1 MGPWGIKNYYGL
13 EISEVDQQRPMLT
26 INDSQEMGSRPILKL
41 LEPDQVM
48 FF

>member
-13 EISEVDQQRPMLT
+13 EISEVDPLETDLT
-26 INDSQEMGSRPILKL
+26 ILQSRDMCSGPILKL
-41 LEPDQVM
+41 IEPDQVM